1 MRFSQRDCLVGAH
14 QMLISSS
21 TWHWLDQCKLAINDS
36 ILSPLIHQWDFFIS
50 DGTKG
55 SCGQIWLIF
64 CSNNLVNKVSCSTRS
79 RQTREQVDHQWII
92 SWSYCQNIR
101 RIKQPSLSLFLDGWI
116 DKQCEVNKSDLDQMK
131 TMLTKIY
138 AEWAHKKEIGEQ
150 DLAFVNEQKTPTRQK
165 RFQPDKT
172 LADVGVSL

>member
-1 MRFSQRDCLVGAH
+1 MEPKDHAVKFGWFSAQ
-14 QMLISSS
+14 IIWS
-21 TWHWLDQCKLAINDS
+21 TRSA
-36 ILSPLIHQWDFFIS
+36 
-50 DGTKG
+50 
-55 SCGQIWLIF
+55 
-64 CSNNLVNKVSCSTRS
+64 NNSVKESSCSTRS

-92 SWSYCQNIR
+92 SWSYCQNIQ
-101 RIKQPSLSLFLDGWI
+101 RIKQPSLSLFVDGWI
-116 DKQCEVNKSDLDQMK
+116 DKQCEVDKSDLDQMK

-172 LADVGVSL
+172 LADVGVSLYHCSASYNLLIKPIHWWDNILVKSGISKVDCDETV